1 MSIHKIPDRY
11 LNTTIDIFRD
21 TGTIDSVG
29 DQALARETAY
39 YSVKANIQ
47 PQTSDVEYELQ
58 GKIEHQTHAA
68 YINRVENEIVKQINP
83 GDIVLD
89 EETGMYHIV
98 LGIEVFQAANRII
111 TDSHHIKLILKNTT
125 GYFDTARF
133 KTVSAKAQI
142 S

>member
-29 DQALARETAY
+29 DQALTRETAY

-47 PQTSDVEYELQ
+47 SKKSEVEYNLQ
-58 GKIEHQTHAA
+58 GRINYQTHIA
-68 YINRVENEIVKQINP
+68 YINRIESDATRQIKP

-89 EETGMYHIV
+89 EETGEYYIV
-98 LGIEVFQAANRII
+98 LGIEVLQAGNRTI

-125 GYFDTARF
+125 GYFDVAKF
-133 KTVSAKAQI
+133 KTLTAKAQI
-142 S
+142 T